1 MAHGKTVGRDVM
13 PGPLSIAIIGAGMG
27 GLATAA
33 ALRRVGIDVT
43 VYEQATQFAR
53 LGAGIQIGCNAMKV
67 LRRLGLED
75 RLRGG
80 SFYPRSWNNRDWSTG
95 EVKFDMIFG
104 ESAEEKFG
112 APYLLAH
119 RGDLHAALA
128 SAVPDECIRLGH
140 RLTGLDQIT
149 DGSVRLVFANGATAT
164 ADAVV
169 AADGV
174 HSVVRDMLFATAPV
188 KFTGRI
194 AYRTTYPATLL
205 GGERIDDCTK
215 WWGEDRHIVIYYVKP
230 DRSELY
236 FVTSQ
241 PEPDFRI
248 ESWSAK
254 GDVGEL
260 RKSFEGFHP
269 QVGQVLAACPD
280 VHKWAIMDRDALPR
294 WAEGNVTLLGDACHP
309 MTPYMAQ
316 GAAMAIEDGAVLSRC
331 LDGAER
337 DGVADAFRRF
347 EATRKE
353 RTTRVQETSRANT
366 WLRGRTNADWVY
378 GYDAWTVPLA
388 A

>member
-1 MAHGKTVGRDVM
+1 MARPLTV
-13 PGPLSIAIIGAGMG
+13 AIVGAGMG
-27 GLATAA
+27 GLATAG

-43 VYEQATQFAR
+43 VYEQAAQFAR

-67 LRRLGLED
+67 LRGLGLES
-75 RLRGG
+75 RLREQ
-80 SFYPRSWNNRDWSTG
+80 SFYPRSWNNRDWRTG

-104 ESAEEKFG
+104 ETAEQKFG

-128 SAVPDECIRLGH
+128 NAVPDECIKLNH
-140 RLTGLDQIT
+140 RLVGLDET
-149 DGSVRLVFANGATAT
+149 GCGVRLSFANGAVAV

-169 AADGV
+169 GADGV
-174 HSVVRDMLFATAPV
+174 HSVVRDLLFGVSPV
-188 KFTGRI
+188 NFTGRI

-230 DRSELY
+230 DRSEIY

-260 RKSFEGFHP
+260 RIAFEGFDR
-269 QVGQVLAACPD
+269 QVETVLAACPD
-280 VHKWAIMDRDALPR
+280 VHKWAIVDRDSLKR
-294 WAEGNVTLLGDACHP
+294 WTDRNVTLLGDACHP

-316 GAAMAIEDGAVLSRC
+316 GAAMAIEDAAVLSRC
-331 LDGAER
+331 LEGVDH
-337 DGVADAFRRF
+337 DGVANAFRRF
-347 EATRKE
+347 EASRKD
-353 RTTRVQETSRANT
+353 RTARVQQTSRTNT
-366 WLRGRTNADWVY
+366 WLREKTDTDWVY
-378 GYDAWTVPLA
+378 AYDAWTAPLA

>member
-1 MAHGKTVGRDVM
+1 MAKPLTV
-13 PGPLSIAIIGAGMG
+13 AIVGAGMG

-43 VYEQATQFAR
+43 VHEQAAQFAR

-67 LRRLGLED
+67 LRGLGLES
-75 RLRGG
+75 RLRGQ
-80 SFYPRSWNNRDWSTG
+80 SFYPRSWNNRDWQTG

-104 ESAEEKFG
+104 ETAEQKFG

-128 SAVPDECIRLGH
+128 SAVPGECIKLNH
-140 RLTGLDQIT
+140 RLVGLDET
-149 DGSVRLVFANGATAT
+149 GDRVRLSFANGAVAV

-169 AADGV
+169 GADGV
-174 HSVVRDMLFATAPV
+174 HSVVRDLLFGV
-188 KFTGRI
+188 SSVNFTGRI

-230 DRSELY
+230 DRSEIY

-254 GDVGEL
+254 GDVREL
-260 RKSFEGFHP
+260 RIAFAGFDR
-269 QVGQVLAACPD
+269 QVETVLAACPD
-280 VHKWAIMDRDALPR
+280 VHKWAIVDRDALEH
-294 WAEGNVTLLGDACHP
+294 WADRNVTLLGDACHP

-316 GAAMAIEDGAVLSRC
+316 GAAMAIEDAAVLSRC
-331 LDGAER
+331 LDGVGR
-337 DGVADAFRRF
+337 DEVANAFRRF
-347 EATRKE
+347 EASRRD
-353 RTTRVQETSRANT
+353 RTMRVQQTSRANT
-366 WLRGRTNADWVY
+366 WLKERTDTDWVY
-378 GYDAWTVPLA
+378 AYDAWNVPLA